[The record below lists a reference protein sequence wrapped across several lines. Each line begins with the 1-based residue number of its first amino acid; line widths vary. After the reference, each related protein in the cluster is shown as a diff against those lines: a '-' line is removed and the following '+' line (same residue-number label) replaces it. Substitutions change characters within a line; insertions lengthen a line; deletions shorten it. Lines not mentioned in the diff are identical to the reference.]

1 MNDDDFKTAIPPQI
15 GRVDARS
22 FCECQPPVNAR
33 MWLMSDSLEKELDF
47 GVRPLLFPPPHDVII
62 SVWPEP
68 APYEGKSP
76 RVTVIVH
83 GCPEHGSQLALSL
96 QQAVRLAELLREAAD
111 EANGP

>member
-1 MNDDDFKTAIPPQI
+1 MTMTADEIPPEI

-33 MWLMSDSLEKELDF
+33 MWLENASLEEELAF
-47 GVRPLLFPPPHDVII
+47 GLRPLLFPPPHDVII
-62 SVWPEP
+62 SVWPET
-68 APYEGKSP
+68 APYEGLSS
-76 RVTVIVH
+76 RVTVVVH
-83 GCPEHGSQLALSL
+83 GCPQHVSPLHLSL

>member
-1 MNDDDFKTAIPPQI
+1 MYEDEIHPGI

-22 FCECQPPVNAR
+22 FCECLAPVNAR
-33 MWLMSDSLEKELDF
+33 MWLMGASEEKELAF
-47 GVRPLLFPPPHDVII
+47 GVQPLLFPPPHDVII
-62 SVWPEP
+62 SVWPQP

-83 GCPEHGSQLALSL
+83 GCPQHGSQLALSL

-111 EANGP
+111 EASGDGP